1 MNYNILLDMVSELGY
16 QLAMCGAETY
26 RVEESIM
33 RVLATYEVSGEV
45 FAIPNCM
52 IVTLETSDGQ
62 SMTRMRRIGHHG
74 SNMEGV
80 EQLISLSR
88 KICACTPDPDD
99 ALNWIHA
106 EQKTRKQYALAF
118 CLLGSFLGGCGY
130 AIFFGGSFIDSL
142 CSGVCGILICLVNYY
157 LGKLNVNMFFSTIA
171 AAFIM
176 AFSAYTMGAL
186 GIADNT
192 GPVIIGALMSL
203 VPGWLFTNAMR
214 DIIFGDTNSG
224 INRIVQVFLIAAALA
239 LGTGAAWSLVSALFT
254 VPVMPEAASNP
265 GWVNC
270 LAAFLGCLGFLFTF
284 NIHGNGG
291 ILCALGGALGWAVW
305 EIANI
310 TLHNE
315 IVAYFIAA
323 LFTALYSEIMARIR
337 KYPAISYQVISMF
350 PLIPGAGIYYT
361 TNYLVLGDMA
371 GFLHKGRLT
380 ISTAGVLAVG
390 ILLVST
396 TARFLSLHKHNQHKT

>member
-1 MNYNILLDMVSELGY
+1 MNYTALMDLVSAIASK
-16 QLAMCGAETY
+16 LAVSGAETY
-26 RVEESIM
+26 RVEESVRRICAAYGLDA
-33 RVLATYEVSGEV
+33 RVY
-45 FAIPNCM
+45 AIPHSLFITIM
-52 IVTLETSDGQ
+52 IPGERPMTQLCRMDHLGTDLEA
-62 SMTRMRRIGHHG
+62 
-74 SNMEGV
+74 V
-80 EQLISLSR
+80 EQYSNLSR
-88 KICACTPDPDD
+88 KICACTPDPAD
-99 ALNWIHA
+99 ALSWIHS
-106 EQKTRKQYALAF
+106 EQKTRKQYTLAF

-130 AIFFGGSFIDSL
+130 AIFFGGSLIDSL

-176 AFSAYTMGAL
+176 AFSAYTMGAF

-254 VPVMPEAASNP
+254 VPVMPEAVSNP

-305 EIANI
+305 EIANF
-310 TLHNE
+310 TLQ
-315 IVAYFIAA
+315 
-323 LFTALYSEIMARIR
+323 L
-337 KYPAISYQVISMF
+337 
-350 PLIPGAGIYYT
+350 
-361 TNYLVLGDMA
+361 
-371 GFLHKGRLT
+371 
-380 ISTAGVLAVG
+380 
-390 ILLVST
+390 
-396 TARFLSLHKHNQHKT
+396 